1 MSMFK
6 ILQNLSLKIFFI
18 SFLVGLLFLY
28 ILGPETKKVY
38 VYPNQE
44 TVGKAIFQDKT
55 NQCFSYLEEAV
66 MCPNDKKD
74 ISTIP
79 VQ

>member
-1 MSMFK
+1 MAIFK
-6 ILQNLSLKIFFI
+6 ILKNLSLKIFI
-18 SFLVGLLFLY
+18 VSFLVGLLFLY
-28 ILGPETKKVY
+28 ILGPETKKVF
-38 VYPNQE
+38 VYPNPE

-55 NQCFSYLEEAV
+55 NQCFSYREEAV